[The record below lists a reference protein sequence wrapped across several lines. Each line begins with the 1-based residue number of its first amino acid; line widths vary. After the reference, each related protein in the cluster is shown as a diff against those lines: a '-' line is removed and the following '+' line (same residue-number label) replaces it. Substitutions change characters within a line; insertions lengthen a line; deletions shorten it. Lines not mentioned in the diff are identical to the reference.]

1 MLWCACAESLVCD
14 VSQRVLT
21 AHGAS
26 LTPEASKAG
35 LGKRP
40 LEAWQAVVDV
50 LGLAVPAQQLYDE
63 SEPLLTE
70 RRAVARQAHAQDCNV
85 LPACTLLDSTVM
97 HCCGLAHPLVA
108 APQRRVPQS
117 AG

>member
-1 MLWCACAESLVCD
+1 MSHAESLVCN
-14 VSQRVLT
+14 VSQRVLA

-26 LTPEASKAG
+26 LTPEAAKAG

-70 RRAVARQAHAQDCNV
+70 RQAAARCADAKDCNV
-85 LPACTLLDSTVM
+85 LPPCTLMDRTMM
-97 HCCGLAHPLVA
+97 HCCGLAHPPMA
-108 APQRRVPQS
+108 APQRRVP
-117 AG
+117 

>member
-1 MLWCACAESLVCD
+1 MLA
-14 VSQRVLT
+14 

-26 LTPEASKAG
+26 LTPEAAKAG

-40 LEAWQAVVDV
+40 LEAWQAVVDA

-70 RRAVARQAHAQDCNV
+70 RRAVARHAHAQDCNV
-85 LPACTLLDSTVM
+85 LPPCTLLDSMVM
-97 HCCGLAHPLVA
+97 LCCGLARPPLA

-117 AG
+117 PRSWQHADHSTGGARRA